1 MNETIRTI
9 LFRRSVRAYTDEP
22 VPAELLDT
30 ILNCGIYAPSGGNH
44 QEITLTA
51 LMNPSHIEALRM
63 LVWQEFKKMEPKENQ
78 YMNIAVNNARTKKD
92 YNFTFHAPVLVIAS
106 GPAGWPNGMADSAL
120 ALGNVMLAA
129 TSLSLVSCYVNQLH
143 WLDGN
148 DVVRDYLAQLGLPRE
163 GVNLRNGR
171 SRLYQCGTPQRCP
184 TQGRTHSHSS
194 LIQAHF
200 FSSLL
205 PSKMAGRFLE
215 KYDEAAAFFQYDR
228 DTIL

>member
-106 GPAGWPNGMADSAL
+106 AGRLAERHGGLRARTGQRHARRDLSEPCLLLCQSASLAGWK
-120 ALGNVMLAA
+120 
-129 TSLSLVSCYVNQLH
+129 
-143 WLDGN
+143 
-148 DVVRDYLAQLGLPRE
+148 
-163 GVNLRNGR
+163 
-171 SRLYQCGTPQRCP
+171 RC
-184 TQGRTHSHSS
+184 R
-194 LIQAHF
+194 A
-200 FSSLL
+200 
-205 PSKMAGRFLE
+205 
-215 KYDEAAAFFQYDR
+215 
-228 DTIL
+228 